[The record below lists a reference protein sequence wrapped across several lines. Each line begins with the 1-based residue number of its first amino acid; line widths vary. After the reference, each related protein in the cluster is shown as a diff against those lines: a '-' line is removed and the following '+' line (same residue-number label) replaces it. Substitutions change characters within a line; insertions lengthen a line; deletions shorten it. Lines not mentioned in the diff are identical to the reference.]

1 MAVGDI
7 GMEHIESIV
16 IDDVNTYYAMDARA
30 VSQDFKHLHI
40 RVEGRWNNSSGAT
53 YPYIW
58 FGEGGSVNNGAVY
71 NRGTH
76 NGYMNNGTA
85 SSGYGDSGGSV
96 GYLGE
101 GLTNTSHGTGFTGV
115 IYGDIVNYSNS
126 SVHSSL
132 HYHSWFVEDTASTY
146 WKFAR
151 GWVNYKVASA
161 LNVVYVQATSGSTNF
176 QVGSRLDIW
185 GYNN

>member
-1 MAVGDI
+1 MAVGDA

-53 YPYIW
+53 YPYIF
-58 FGEGGSVNNGAVY
+58 FGEGGSVNSSAVY

-85 SSGYGDSGGSV
+85 QGGYGDTGATL

-101 GLTNTSHGTGFTGV
+101 GLPNTSHSANFTGV
-115 IYGDIVNYSNS
+115 VHGDLINYSNS

-132 HYHSWFVEDTASTY
+132 HYSSWFVEDTASTY
-146 WKFAR
+146 WRFTR

-161 LNVVYVQATSGSTNF
+161 VNVVFVQATSGSTYW

>member
-1 MAVGDI
+1 MAVGDA

-53 YPYIW
+53 YPYIF
-58 FGEGGSVNNGAVY
+58 FGEGGSVNSSAVY

-76 NGYMNNGTA
+76 NGYVNNGT
-85 SSGYGDSGGSV
+85 SQGGYGDAGTSA

-101 GLTNTSHGTGFTGV
+101 GLPNTSHAANFTGV
-115 IYGDIVNYSNS
+115 IHGDLINYSNS

-132 HYHSWFVEDTASTY
+132 HYSSWFVDDTASTY
-146 WKFAR
+146 WRFTR

-161 LNVVYVQATSGSTNF
+161 VNVVFVQALS
-176 QVGSRLDIW
+176 LIHI
-185 GYNN
+185 